1 MLPPPVTADA
11 YRRLEMEPPRLNPA
25 QQDVV
30 AMLGAAKSDRPE
42 FDPDLRHRLRAQL
55 EAGVADAVATV
66 APDDPIW
73 VSKHRLREVH
83 GCEAKYRADE
93 VFVVSAAN
101 ARGIVAHKA
110 IELSISLTGDHDPL
124 ELVDEAIA
132 RLEHSDQRGEQWVA
146 EWLRTCSEIEQAE
159 VKAEA
164 NDRLVK
170 FLDCWPPLNPK
181 WRPAPESKL
190 YVDLCDGRIVLAGK
204 VDLALGRAE
213 GNRAGK
219 VLVDLKTGRAHASH
233 REDLRFY
240 ALIEALRLGVPPRRL
255 ATHYLDSGRL
265 DPEEVTVDLLDAAVA
280 RTIDGVLAM
289 VDLDDPD
296 RVLVK
301 KPGPPCR
308 WCPLADTC
316 AEGQEWLTDESRAY

>member
-1 MLPPPVTADA
+1 MAYLPG
-11 YRRLEMEPPRLNPA
+11 EMERLTLNPA

-30 AMLGAAKSDRPE
+30 DMLGATKADRPE
-42 FDPDLRHRLRAQL
+42 FDPDLRRELRARL
-55 EAGVADAVATV
+55 EDALAGAVADVD
-66 APDDPIW
+66 PDDPIW

-101 ARGIVAHKA
+101 ARGVVAHKA
-110 IELSISLTGDHDPL
+110 IELSINLTDDHDPL
-124 ELVDEAIA
+124 DLIDEAVA

-146 EWLRTCSEIEQAE
+146 EWLRTGTEAERAE

-190 YVDLCDGRIVLAGK
+190 YVDLCAGRIVLAGK
-204 VDLALGRAE
+204 VDLSLGRAE
-213 GNRAGK
+213 GQRAGK

-240 ALIEALRLGVPPRRL
+240 ALIEAIRLGVPPRRL

-280 RTIDGVLAM
+280 RTVDGVLAM
-289 VDLDDPD
+289 VELTDPD
-296 RVLVK
+296 RDLVR
-301 KPGPPCR
+301 KPGPACG
-308 WCPLADTC
+308 WCPLAEDC
-316 AEGQEWLTDESRAY
+316 PEGQEWLDDERGGF

>member
-1 MLPPPVTADA
+1 
-11 YRRLEMEPPRLNPA
+11 MEPSALNPA

-30 AMLGAAKSDRPE
+30 ALLGASPSDRPA
-42 FDPDLRHRLRAQL
+42 FDPDLRHHLRREL
-55 EAGVADAVATV
+55 EDGLADAVAAV
-66 APDDPIW
+66 DPDDPIW

-110 IELSISLTGDHDPL
+110 IELSINLAGAHDPL
-124 ELVDEAIA
+124 ELIDEAVG

-146 EWLRTCSEIEQAE
+146 EWLRTCSEVERAE

-170 FLDCWPPLNPK
+170 FLDCWPPLSPK

-190 YVDLCDGRIVLAGK
+190 YVDLCDGRVVLAGK

-219 VLVDLKTGRAHASH
+219 VLVDLKTGRAHAAH

-255 ATHYLDSGRL
+255 ATHYLDSGHL
-265 DPEEVTVDLLDAAVA
+265 EPEEVTVDLLESAVA
-280 RTIDGVLAM
+280 RTIDGVRAM
-289 VDLDDPD
+289 VALDDPD
-296 RVLVK
+296 RVLVE
-301 KPGPPCR
+301 KPGPPCG
-308 WCPLADTC
+308 WCPLAEGCD
-316 AEGQEWLTDESRAY
+316 EGQAWLTDESRAY

>member
-1 MLPPPVTADA
+1 MDLPALT
-11 YRRLEMEPPRLNPA
+11 PA

-30 AMLGAAKSDRPE
+30 TMLGAARADRPE
-42 FDPDLRHRLRAQL
+42 FDPDLRHDLRNRLEEGL
-55 EAGVADAVATV
+55 ADAVV
-66 APDDPIW
+66 DVDDDDPIW

-110 IELSISLTGDHDPL
+110 IELSINLAGDLEPL
-124 ELVDEAIA
+124 ELIEEAIA

-146 EWLRTCSEIEQAE
+146 EWLRTGSEVERAE

-170 FLDCWPPLNPK
+170 FLDCWPPLDPK

-190 YVDLCDGRIVLAGK
+190 YVDLCGGRVVLAGK
-204 VDLALGRAE
+204 VDLSLGRAE
-213 GNRAGK
+213 GYRAGK
-219 VLVDLKTGRAHASH
+219 VLVDLKTGRAYASH

-240 ALIEALRLGVPPRRL
+240 ALIEAIRLGVPPRRL
-255 ATHYLDSGRL
+255 ATH
-265 DPEEVTVDLLDAAVA
+265 
-280 RTIDGVLAM
+280 
-289 VDLDDPD
+289 
-296 RVLVK
+296 
-301 KPGPPCR
+301 
-308 WCPLADTC
+308 
-316 AEGQEWLTDESRAY
+316 